1 MANYM
6 LEINQRQILDR
17 ANELRKENSSIG
29 LQEALVAAIKEL
41 TGASQVIPVTT
52 LTRPASPVQKLKKK
66 PQKKPIRPIPEHV
79 KLNRDR
85 VRRAEE
91 MRRETGGVLPTVRFV
106 SGGKVS
112 PK

>member
-1 MANYM
+1 M

-17 ANELRKENSSIG
+17 ANELRQENSSIG
-29 LQEALVAAIKEL
+29 LQEALVQAIKEL
-41 TGASQVIPVTT
+41 TGATQVIPATT
-52 LTRPASPVQKLKKK
+52 LTRPAPSVQKLKQK
-66 PQKKPIRPIPEHV
+66 PQKKPIKPIPEHV
-79 KLNRDR
+79 KLNRER

-91 MRRETGGVLPTVRFV
+91 MRRETGGVLPTVKFV